1 MEMTTVIGFA
11 IVAAVTL
18 ATWFVVKV
26 RFADRRI
33 AEAQKK
39 AEEIEGA
46 AQQEAERLK
55 KAKLVEAKDQIFDWR
70 SESEKE
76 IQERRK
82 EFNQLER
89 RLSKQEDNLQSKE
102 QAILRNE
109 KDSNRR
115 LQKLQEGERKL
126 REGEQR
132 LEEVLGEQV
141 RKLESVAGMTAEEAK
156 RVLLQSMEEQAHHDA
171 AMMAKRIE
179 DEAKESAGR
188 EARKVLAQA
197 IQRCAAEH
205 VVESS
210 VSVVDLPSDDMK
222 GRIIGREGRNIR
234 ALEQA
239 TGVDLIVD
247 DTPEAVIL
255 SGFDPLRREI
265 ARLSIERLIK
275 DGRIHPS
282 RIEEVVTKVKKEME
296 ESVQQEGE
304 QVAFE
309 LGIHGIHPELLSLVA
324 KLKYRTSYGQN
335 VLAHSKEVAYLAGIM
350 AREIGADVNVSKRA
364 GLLHDVGKAVDRD
377 MEGTHLQLGV
387 KLAQKYKENPDVIH
401 AMEAHHFDVD
411 FRTVEAVLVQSADA
425 TSAARPGARREV
437 LENYVKRL
445 ERLEELA
452 TSFSGVSKA
461 FALQAG
467 REVRIIVESS
477 QVSDEQA
484 FWLTKDITK
493 KIENELQYPGQIKVT
508 LIRETRVV
516 DYAK

>member
-1 MEMTTVIGFA
+1 MEITTVIGFA
-11 IVAAVTL
+11 IVAAVTV
-18 ATWFVVKV
+18 AIWFVVKV

-33 AEAQKK
+33 AEARNK
-39 AEEIEGA
+39 AEEIEKS

-70 SESEKE
+70 SEAEKE
-76 IQERRK
+76 IQERRR

-89 RLSKQEDNLQSKE
+89 RLSRTEDNLQSKE

-109 KDSNRR
+109 KDSNLR

-126 REGEQR
+126 TESKQH
-132 LEEVLGEQV
+132 LEEVLEEQV
-141 RKLESVAGMTAEEAK
+141 RRLESVAGMTAEEAK
-156 RVLLQSMEEQAHHDA
+156 RVLLQSIEEQAHHDA

-179 DEAKESAGR
+179 DEARENASR

-197 IQRCAAEH
+197 MQRCAAEH

-282 RIEEVVTKVKKEME
+282 RIEEVVNKVKKEME
-296 ESVQQEGE
+296 ESVRQEGE
-304 QVAFE
+304 QVALE
-309 LGIHGIHPELLSLVA
+309 LGIHGIHPDLLRLVG

-387 KLAQKYKENPDVIH
+387 KLAQKYKESPEVIH
-401 AMEAHHFDVD
+401 AIEAHHFDVE

-452 TSFSGVSKA
+452 TSFSGVAKA